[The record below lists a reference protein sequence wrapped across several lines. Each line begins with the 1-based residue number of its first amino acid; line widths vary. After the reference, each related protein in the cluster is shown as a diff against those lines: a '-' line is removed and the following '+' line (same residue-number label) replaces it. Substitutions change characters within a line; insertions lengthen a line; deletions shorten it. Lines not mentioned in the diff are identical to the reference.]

1 MELRDIIREKRKAL
15 GLTQEQVATYL
26 GITTPA
32 VNKWEK
38 GLTCPD
44 FVLLPILARLLKTDP
59 NTLLCFKDNLTEHE
73 VSLFLNEVA
82 SKIKDEDYSQGF
94 ALAMEKIKEYPRCA
108 QLQHSIALV
117 LEGSLLM
124 ANLTDDEVENYRS
137 QITQLYEQVAESEDA
152 DLANRARYML
162 TSKLLQQGEYQ
173 RAQDLL
179 NQMPKADLPDKRT
192 LQATLFSK
200 VGKSAEAA
208 ALLERMAITS
218 LQETLMTITKLIPL
232 LVAEGKQMQARQL
245 AKASQVEYE
254 AFGLWQYS
262 AYLAPMQ
269 LAVAMQDTEESLKM
283 ITAMLHAAEM
293 PWDVSTCPLYCHQQ
307 HKDSSNKMGQN
318 FLPAMLSDLECN
330 PEYVFLQS
338 EPQFQHLIASY
349 KAKIK

>member
-1 MELRDIIREKRKAL
+1 MELGDIIREKRKAL

-38 GLTCPD
+38 GLTYPD
-44 FVLLPILARLLKTDP
+44 FSLLPILARLLKTDP

-73 VSLFLNEVA
+73 ISLFLNEVA
-82 SKIKDEDYSQGF
+82 LKIKNEDYAQGF
-94 ALAMEKIKEYPRCA
+94 ALAMDKIKEYPRCA
-108 QLQHSIALV
+108 QLQHAIALV
-117 LEGSLLM
+117 LEGALLM
-124 ANLTDDEVENYRS
+124 AKLTNDEVENYRL
-137 QITQLYEQVAESEDA
+137 QITKLYKRVAESDDA

-162 TSKLLQQGEYQ
+162 ASQLLQQGEYQ
-173 RAQDLL
+173 RAQELL
-179 NQMPKADLPDKRT
+179 DQMPKSVLPDKRT

-218 LQETLMTITKLIPL
+218 LQETLMTITKLIPV
-232 LVAEGKQMQARQL
+232 LVAEGKTTQAKHL
-245 AKASQVEYE
+245 AKASQTEYE

-269 LAVAMQDTEESLKM
+269 LAVAMRDTEKSLKL
-283 ITAMLHAAEM
+283 IAAMLHTVET
-293 PWDVSTCPLYCHQQ
+293 PWDVSACPLYCHQP
-307 HKDSSNKMGQN
+307 HKESSAYMGQD

-330 PEYVFLQS
+330 PDYGFLQS
-338 EPQFQHLIASY
+338 DPDFQQLIAAY
-349 KAKIK
+349 KAKMK